1 MKKHLTVTTSS
12 LPNLVNNLA
21 GKIQKINCKYKH
33 NDKYVKLSEL
43 IKKSVGDFSNKGTL
57 KIIIQM
63 LILQDKLS

>member
-1 MKKHLTVTTSS
+1 MEKHLTVTTSS
-12 LPNLVNNLA
+12 LSNLVNNLA
-21 GKIQKINCKYKH
+21 GKIQKISCKYKH

-63 LILQDKLS
+63 LILQDILS